1 MGFSTDQYG
10 TPEDY
15 ARQQASDAAR
25 ASIRAEKNTAELVR
39 LQKEANLQ
47 STDKDFYYKEFLRTL
62 PTVLDFTD
70 SQIEKYNAILP
81 PVPDKS
87 KLKAKVEPK
96 SQPST
101 QYTGTR
107 KIHDDLFS
115 GIFSDFDSLFPP
127 FSR

>member
-15 ARQQASDAAR
+15 ARQQASEALG

-70 SQIEKYNAILP
+70 SQLEKYNAILP
-81 PVPDKS
+81 PEPAKPKS
-87 KLKAKVEPK
+87 K
-96 SQPST
+96 SQPTT
-101 QYTGTR
+101 QYTGSR

>member
-81 PVPDKS
+81 PEPAKS
-87 KLKAKVEPK
+87 K
-96 SQPST
+96 SQPTT
-101 QYTGTR
+101 QYTGSR

-115 GIFSDFDSLFPP
+115 SIFDDFDSLFPP

>member
-10 TPEDY
+10 TPEDW
-15 ARQQASDAAR
+15 AREQAKDAAR

-47 STDKDFYYKEFLRTL
+47 SANTDFYYKEFLRTL
-62 PTVLDFTD
+62 PIVLDFTD
-70 SQIEKYNAILP
+70 AQLEKYNAILP